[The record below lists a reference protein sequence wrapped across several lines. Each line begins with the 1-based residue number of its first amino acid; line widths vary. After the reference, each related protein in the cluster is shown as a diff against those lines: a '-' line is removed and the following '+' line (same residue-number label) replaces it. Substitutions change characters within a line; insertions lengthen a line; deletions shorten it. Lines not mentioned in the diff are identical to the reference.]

1 MTGTGPNRSVPG
13 PVLFTHGPKQGGPTL
28 FCHLA
33 SRLHSWSAGR
43 RADQT
48 VPRQASIRFRTLPNE
63 TEKVRSNLQV
73 RRGGIE
79 SIIDGGPG
87 IDIGFG
93 PGRIVN
99 CEIIN

>member
-1 MTGTGPNRSVPG
+1 
-13 PVLFTHGPKQGGPTL
+13 
-28 FCHLA
+28 
-33 SRLHSWSAGR
+33 
-43 RADQT
+43 
-48 VPRQASIRFRTLPNE
+48 
-63 TEKVRSNLQV
+63 V

>member
-1 MTGTGPNRSVPG
+1 MKTINSLRAATLLALAASSASADVSVVNGTLTISDAVGGLNSKIIVGPDPGLVSLYQVPG
-13 PVLFTHGPKQGGPTL
+13 
-28 FCHLA
+28 A
-33 SRLHSWSAGR
+33 
-43 RADQT
+43 AD
-48 VPRQASIRFRTLPNE
+48 SSLG
-63 TEKVRSNLQV
+63 V

-87 IDIGFG
+87 FDIGFG